1 MCQHQAGINSAGL
14 EIRKENPSWG
24 SMGLGIPGERHSSS
38 GASPATAFLA
48 GAGLH
53 MGITLGSMYS
63 CSPSP
68 LSHPPAAD
76 LCRLSGGLQGEGGA
90 GGAAMPACL
99 PPKVSKGTD
108 SRGFPAGDSHPPPI
122 SLLRRCLVKWL
133 EVRCVCPMCNKPM
146 AGPAQPHA
154 GIGTLLDEMV

>member
-14 EIRKENPSWG
+14 EMRKENPSWG

-68 LSHPPAAD
+68 LSHP
-76 LCRLSGGLQGEGGA
+76 LQQTCA
-90 GGAAMPACL
+90 VCL
-99 PPKVSKGTD
+99 EDFKVKEELGVL
-108 SRGFPAGDSHPPPI
+108 P
-122 SLLRRCLVKWL
+122 C
-133 EVRCVCPMCNKPM
+133 
-146 AGPAQPHA
+146 QHA
-154 GIGTLLDEMV
+154 FHRK